1 MTEQNNDKDKAYLF
15 QVNLKGMIELLSEHI
30 YSSPNVFVRELLQN
44 GADAITAGSGVTPF
58 AGEIN
63 VLKEGATVIFEDS
76 GSGLT
81 EDEIHRFLS
90 VIGQSSKRDT
100 ALSPNYIGKFGIGML
115 SCFVVSNE
123 IVVETCSAAV
133 PGKTLRWRGQ
143 ADGTYLMEESAA
155 PQDTG
160 TRVILRPKKEWSF
173 LFETNELKK
182 NILYFGN
189 ALPVR
194 INFVEGDKKEAL
206 VWRTPAWL
214 DPEAS
219 LGDLLEC
226 GKQIFNIDFLDAF
239 PLKTLTGKIRGT
251 GYVMPYK
258 IQFTG
263 AKEHRIYMKRMFLCE
278 HAGNLLPEW
287 ASFVKCV
294 IDTESLQPTASRES
308 LVDNIELKEAKKE
321 LNHVFKEYLRD
332 ISEKNPD
339 LLQSIIDIHHMYIKA
354 LAAEDSSLLKLFADH
369 IPFETNKGL
378 LTFGSLR
385 TYETE
390 IFYTLSS
397 DDFKRIRRIAGSRG
411 KTVINAIYSFES
423 DIIRKIRMVFPEIR
437 MSEISSRDIL
447 DDLGE
452 VVSNDAKFN
461 EFERRADV
469 ILKKYYC
476 KAQVNKFEP
485 EETPVIYFANDEALQ
500 NKHIMGLTGGMNPFA
515 SALHDVMKKKDVP
528 VPVLCFNKDNQLV
541 NDLVDMEDDI
551 MFEAVVKILY
561 VQSLMLGNYP
571 VDKKEMNMFN
581 DSVYQLLISGVGHSS
596 LFSR

>member
-44 GADAITAGSGVTPF
+44 GTDAITAGCGTKPF

-63 VLKEGATVIFEDS
+63 VVKEGSTVIFEDS
-76 GSGLT
+76 GTGLT

-100 ALSPNYIGKFGIGML
+100 ALSRNYIGKFGIGML

-133 PGKTLRWRGQ
+133 PGKTLRWRGK

-155 PQDTG
+155 PKDAG

-173 LFETNELKK
+173 LFEKPELKK

-194 INFVEGDKKEAL
+194 INLAEGDKKEAL

-214 DPEAS
+214 DLES
-219 LGDLLEC
+219 TREELLDC

-239 PLKTLTGKIRGT
+239 PIQTLTGRIRGA
-251 GYVMPYK
+251 GFVMPHK

-308 LVDNIELKEAKKE
+308 LVDNLELKEAKKE
-321 LNHVFKEYLRD
+321 LNLVFKDYLRD
-332 ISEKNPD
+332 ISAENPD
-339 LLQSIIDIHHMYIKA
+339 LLQNIIDIHHMYIKA
-354 LAAEDSSLLKLFADH
+354 LAAEDSSLLKMFADH
-369 IPFETNKGL
+369 IPFETNKGV
-378 LTFGSLR
+378 LTFGALR
-385 TYETE
+385 LTETE
-390 IFYTLSS
+390 IYYTLSS

-411 KTVINAIYSFES
+411 KTVINAIYSFEN
-423 DIIRKIRMVFPEIR
+423 DIIRKIRIVFPEIR
-437 MSEISSRDIL
+437 LSEINPRDIL
-447 DDLGE
+447 DDLGKAVE
-452 VVSNDAKFN
+452 NDAKFSD
-461 EFERRADV
+461 FERRADE
-469 ILKKYYC
+469 ILTKYYC
-476 KAQVNKFEP
+476 KAQINKFDP

-500 NKHIMGLTGGMNPFA
+500 NKHIMDFSGEKNPFA
-515 SALHDVMKKKDVP
+515 SALHEVMKKKDVP
-528 VPVLCFNKDNQLV
+528 APVLCFNKNNQLV
-541 NDLVDMEDDI
+541 NDLVDMDDEI

-571 VDKKEMNMFN
+571 VQKNEMNMFN

-596 LFSR
+596 LFGK

>member
-1 MTEQNNDKDKAYLF
+1 MTEQNNDTDKAYLF

-44 GADAITAGSGVTPF
+44 GADAITAGHGTKPF

-63 VLKEGATVIFEDS
+63 VVKEGATVIFEDS
-76 GSGLT
+76 GTGLT
-81 EDEIHRFLS
+81 EDEIHCFLS

-100 ALSPNYIGKFGIGML
+100 ALSRNYIGKFGIGML
-115 SCFVVSNE
+115 SCFVVSDE
-123 IVVETCSAAV
+123 IVVETCSATV
-133 PGKTLRWRGQ
+133 PGRTLRWRGK
-143 ADGTYLMEESAA
+143 ADGTYLMEESSTPKDA
-155 PQDTG
+155 G

-173 LFETNELKK
+173 LFEESEMKK

-194 INFVEGDKKEAL
+194 INFVEGDRKEAL

-214 DPEAS
+214 DLES
-219 LGDLLEC
+219 SREELLES
-226 GKQIFNIDFLDAF
+226 GRQIFNIDFLDAF
-239 PLKTLTGKIRGT
+239 PIQTLTGRIRGA
-251 GYVMPYK
+251 GFVMPYK

-308 LVDNIELKEAKKE
+308 LVDNLDLKEAKKE
-321 LNHVFKEYLRD
+321 LNLVFKDYLRD
-332 ISEKNPD
+332 ISEKNPE
-339 LLQSIIDIHHMYIKA
+339 LLQNIIDTHHMYIKA
-354 LAAEDSSLLKLFADH
+354 LAAEDASLLKMFANH

-378 LTFGSLR
+378 MTFGTLR
-385 TYETE
+385 ACETE
-390 IFYTLSS
+390 IYYTLSS
-397 DDFKRIRRIAGSRG
+397 DDFKRIRRMSGSRG
-411 KTVINAIYSFES
+411 KTVINAIYSFEN
-423 DIIRKIRMVFPEIR
+423 DIIRKIRIVFPEIR
-437 MSEISSRDIL
+437 ITEISSRDIL
-447 DDLGE
+447 DDMGE
-452 VVSNDAKFN
+452 AVKNDAKFN
-461 EFERRADV
+461 EFERRADEV
-469 ILKKYYC
+469 LKKYYC

-500 NKHIMGLTGGMNPFA
+500 NKHIMDFTGETNPFA
-515 SALHDVMKKKDVP
+515 SALHEVMKKKDIP
-528 VPVLCFNKDNQLV
+528 VPILCFNKDNQLV
-541 NDLVDMEDDI
+541 NDLVDMDDDI

-571 VDKKEMNMFN
+571 VQKKEMNMFN

-596 LFSR
+596 LFGR